1 MEKSLAPALIAKTP
15 LLGVANTRRSPSY
28 GCVLRLDQ
36 ERFGSPF
43 GRAESI
49 HSL

>member
-1 MEKSLAPALIAKTP
+1 VKKFLTPALTAKTP
-15 LLGVANTRRSPSY
+15 LLGVAKTRRSPSY